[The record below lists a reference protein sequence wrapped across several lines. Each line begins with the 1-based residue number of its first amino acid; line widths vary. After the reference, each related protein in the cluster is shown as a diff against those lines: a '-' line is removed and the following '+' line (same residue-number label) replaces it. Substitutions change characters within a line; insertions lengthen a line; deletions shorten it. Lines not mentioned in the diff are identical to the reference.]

1 VTTPNINA
9 NQIAINPATGSLY
22 YVDENSNIVETS
34 LDWIKETSQITTSED
49 VLLSNDLTI
58 SGNLT
63 VNGNTVVVNTETITV
78 EDNII
83 ILNTGIASNVANTLN
98 AGIEVERGSLT
109 NVQIR
114 WNESSDR
121 WEFTN
126 DGTTFNPIGEANA
139 NTTGTSAGWT
149 TARTITLAG
158 DLDGSVSID
167 GTSNVTLTANVI
179 ANAVTLG
186 TDTTG
191 SYVET
196 ISVGTGLSRTGS
208 TGEAANPTIALN
220 ASINDLNDVTI
231 GSAAN
236 GDFLRWTG
244 TEWIND
250 AVNLSS
256 DTVGSYA

>member
-1 VTTPNINA
+1 MV
-9 NQIAINPATGSLY
+9 IAHW
-22 YVDENSNIVETS
+22 EF
-34 LDWIKETSQITTSED
+34 
-49 VLLSNDLTI
+49 
-58 SGNLT
+58 
-63 VNGNTVVVNTETITV
+63 V

-98 AGIEVERGSLT
+98 AGIEVERGSLD

-114 WNESSDR
+114 WNESSDK

-126 DGTTFNPIGEANA
+126 DGTTFNPIGVANA

-149 TARTITLAG
+149 TARTITLGG
-158 DLDGSVSID
+158 DLEGSVSID

-256 DTVGSYA
+256 DTTGSYVQSIAAGTGVTVNVGESEAATPTISIGQDVATSANVTFNIFFKLF